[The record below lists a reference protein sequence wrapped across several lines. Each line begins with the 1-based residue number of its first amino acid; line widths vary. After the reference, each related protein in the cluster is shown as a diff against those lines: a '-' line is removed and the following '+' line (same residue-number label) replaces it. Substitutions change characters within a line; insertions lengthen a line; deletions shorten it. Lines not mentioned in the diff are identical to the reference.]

1 MYEIFARLLK
11 EKGVKAFDV
20 AKATGL
26 RASLFTDWK
35 MGRYKP
41 KAEKRRIIAD
51 YFGVTL
57 AYLDGESI
65 YPNGEPMVREKPVKP
80 SEINKIQVFNE
91 IPNDMPL
98 VSITNK
104 RGEIL
109 TKNYNDGKMY
119 WGLCVGDD
127 SMAPKILTDDIVIF
141 REEKNYNTDDIC
153 VLRSTKTEKAVIR
166 KLVKSEDL
174 IVFQPLNGE
183 YDAYVFTNDDD
194 FEILGVVV
202 FSVHSYQRM

>member
-26 RASLFTDWK
+26 RSSLFTDWK

-65 YPNGEPMVREKPVKP
+65 YPNGEPAVREKSVKP

-119 WGLCVGDD
+119 WGLCASDD

-166 KLVKSEDL
+166 KLVKYGDL
-174 IVFQPLNGE
+174 TVFQPLNGE
-183 YDAYVFTNDDD
+183 HDAYVFTNDDD

-202 FSVHSYQRM
+202 FSVHSFQKM

>member
-26 RASLFTDWK
+26 RSSLFTDWK

-166 KLVKSEDL
+166 KLVKSDDL
-174 IVFQPLNGE
+174 TVFQPLNGE
-183 YDAYVFTNDDD
+183 HDAYFFTNDDD

-202 FSVHSYQRM
+202 FSVHSFQKM